1 MRILALTSLYPNPF
15 QPTLGTFNYQQFRA
29 LASLHALRII
39 APISWTRE
47 LSARWRGKGDAQ
59 GMPPLRQVER
69 DGVPIEHPRYLFP
82 PKFFRGLYGHCYRR
96 SVSRVFHRVVS
107 EFKPDV
113 VLGAW
118 AYPDGWAAVKLAHAA
133 RLPIALK
140 VHGSD
145 ILTIDRKSPK
155 WPRTAE
161 ALTEAET
168 IIAVSQDIADK
179 VAGFGIPPEKVRVV
193 YNGVDSNLFRPGPME
208 EARQKLGLE
217 QGVTTLLYIGNLF
230 PMKGV
235 DVLIDA
241 CEQLKKRE
249 TAFKCYI
256 VGSGEMRPSLEAQ
269 IKLLGLGEEVKLM
282 GSKPHR
288 DLPVWFR
295 AADVFVLPS
304 YSEGVPNVLLE
315 AVACGT
321 RYVASRV
328 GGIPE
333 ISHLGMGW
341 LVPPGDVDALAAGI
355 RSSLD
360 VRNVPFAADRPQ
372 MRGHVDAAQE
382 VAASLERA
390 VLGYEEKAKNCRAGR
405 VMK

>member
-15 QPTLGTFNYQQFRA
+15 QPTLGTFNYQQVRA
-29 LASLHALRII
+29 LSSLHSLRII

-47 LSARWRGKGDAQ
+47 LSARWKGKGDRHN
-59 GMPPLRQVER
+59 MPALRRVER
-69 DGVPIEHPRYLFP
+69 DGVWIEHPRYMFP
-82 PKFFRGLYGHCYRR
+82 PKFFRGLYGHCFKR
-96 SVSRVFHRVVS
+96 SIARVFHRVVS

-113 VLGAW
+113 ILGAW
-118 AYPDGWAAVKLAHAA
+118 AYPDGWAAVKLAHAV

-145 ILTIDRKSPK
+145 ILTIDRHSPK

-161 ALTEAET
+161 ALTEAES
-168 IIAVSQDIADK
+168 IIAVSQDLAEK
-179 VAGFGIPPEKVRVV
+179 VAAFGIAPEKVRVV
-193 YNGVDSNLFRPGPME
+193 YNGVDSDLFRPGSME
-208 EARQKLGLE
+208 DARRKLGLE
-217 QGVTTLLYIGNLF
+217 QGIPTLLYVGNLF

-241 CEQLKKRE
+241 CEQLKKKGI
-249 TAFKCYI
+249 AFRCYI
-256 VGSGEMRPSLEAQ
+256 VGAGEMRPSLEAQ
-269 IKLLGLGEEVKLM
+269 IKLLGLGEQVRLM

-288 DLPVWFR
+288 ELPTWFR
-295 AADVFVLPS
+295 AVDVFVLPS

-333 ISHLGMGW
+333 IAHLGMGW
-341 LVPPGDVDALAAGI
+341 LVPPGDVDALASGI
-355 RSSLD
+355 HSSLD
-360 VRNVPFAADRPQ
+360 ACNAPFAANLPQ
-372 MRGHVDAAQE
+372 MRSHADAAME
-382 VAASLERA
+382 LVGSLERA
-390 VLGYEEKAKNCRAGR
+390 VLGYEQNARNRRAGR
-405 VMK
+405 VAK